1 MKRTFSHNRTVRVL
15 AAALLGTASILG
27 TVAIVLASGGE
38 GGHGEGHG
46 GGAAQL
52 MDLVWRCVD
61 FAVLVVIIV
70 WALKKSNVKGML
82 ASRSEGIAKALSE
95 AEQAKVAAEQKF
107 AEYNDKLARANQE
120 IEEIQAA
127 IRKEGQA
134 EKERIVAEA
143 QANATKI
150 MEQAQK
156 TAEQEV
162 FKARIELR
170 QEAARL
176 AVQLAEQ
183 SLKEKIAAADQ
194 SRLVD
199 EYLTKVVEL
208 Q

>member
-1 MKRTFSHNRTVRVL
+1 MKRTFSHNGTVRVL
-15 AAALLGTASILG
+15 VALLLGTASLLG
-27 TVAIVLASGGE
+27 TVALALASGGE
-38 GGHGEGHG
+38 GGHGGGHG
-46 GGAAQL
+46 GGAAQV
-52 MDLVWRCVD
+52 MDLIWRCIN
-61 FAVLVVIIV
+61 FAILIVILV

-82 ASRSEGIAKALSE
+82 ANRSETIAKALAE
-95 AEQAKVAAEQKF
+95 AEEAKAAAERKF

-120 IEEIQAA
+120 IAEIQSA
-127 IRKEGQA
+127 IRAEGQA

-143 QANATKI
+143 QATATKI

-162 FKARIELR
+162 FKARQELR

-183 SLKEKIAAADQ
+183 SLKEKIVADDQ
-194 SRLVD
+194 NRLVS